1 MKSILLALAL
11 LTTGAHADQE
21 TDMTACD
28 AMENDQPTLEC
39 SVYSRNAA
47 EKLLG
52 ENFQSLLDRLK
63 SQYADSKVQLSDITA
78 KLNTAQ
84 QAWLKLR
91 DADCVVEAFP
101 AAPGSQAF
109 TISQNSCMAR
119 MSDERSEFLESLAL
133 E

>member
-11 LTTGAHADQE
+11 LSTAAHADDE
-21 TDMTACD
+21 ADMSACD
-28 AMENDQPTLEC
+28 ALDNDQPTLEC
-39 SVYSRNAA
+39 SAYSKNAA
-47 EKLLG
+47 EKLLS
-52 ENFQSLLDRLK
+52 ENYQSLLDRLK
-63 SQYADSKVQLSDITA
+63 SQYADSKSQLNDITA

-101 AAPGSQAF
+101 ATPGSKAF
-109 TISQNSCMAR
+109 TISQNGCMAR